1 MEIAQITATSP
12 ATASVF
18 GENPGVAGTG
28 VPADSFP
35 RRLFASLLAAGASS
49 EGRPVSGTESAEGVS
64 TSEAAIQAESSPTVV
79 GALSCYLKSAVAYEG
94 THPEESNET
103 LMAERKKYP
112 AGPFPAA
119 EIQAAAE
126 EKAQPPETSGLTEV
140 AGLQFKETGNGV
152 KLAVSL
158 RERND
163 TVEEKGDVDG
173 KERDEQGLMAAFC
186 VLRDIFRQAAP
197 EADHGAA
204 QLPRM
209 EAGDVTGT
217 IGMET
222 AAEAIPPAISA
233 RGTANGM
240 PGQGDYAS
248 LEISRDAVAD
258 PALPDGTDVPALSG
272 TSSGGPA
279 VKRGELPIM
288 EVVNAAGGESDALA
302 KNSMTA
308 SASKASPASPFPK
321 AHRLK
326 DATGTPA
333 PDLRAPEAT
342 ALERNGMESA
352 RVSANAGDPEADL
365 TGNGFSR
372 QEDSGNAVSREI
384 FAKQG
389 SAANFE
395 VVQNAAG
402 GKTDEVKPPVGK
414 GRLDENILNQVREE
428 LAASPLEK
436 DKGQVTLKLNPREL
450 GDLMIDIRMENSK
463 VAIDISAQNPVVK
476 EALMQ
481 HLDTLKETLTR
492 QNITMERFDVST
504 GTGHGADQSGRQGR
518 GPAREQGNSA
528 SFPAGGSY
536 REETARVKNTDWLPR
551 ENALVDM
558 RW

>member
-28 VPADSFP
+28 APADSFP
-35 RRLFASLLAAGASS
+35 GRLFASLLAAGASS
-49 EGRPVSGTESAEGVS
+49 EGLPASGTESAEGAS
-64 TSEAAIQAESSPTVV
+64 APETAIQAESSPT
-79 GALSCYLKSAVAYEG
+79 GAGVLSCYLKSAAAYEG
-94 THPEESNET
+94 THPEASNET
-103 LMAERKKYP
+103 LMAERKKSP
-112 AGPFPAA
+112 AGPFSAA

-126 EKAQPPETSGLTEV
+126 EKAQLPGTSGLTEET
-140 AGLQFKETGNGV
+140 GLHFEETGNGV
-152 KLAVSL
+152 KLTVSL
-158 RERND
+158 RDESS
-163 TVEEKGDVDG
+163 TPVEKGDVDG
-173 KERDEQGLMAAFC
+173 RERDERGFMAAVC
-186 VLRDIFRQAAP
+186 VLRDIFRQVAP
-197 EADHGAA
+197 EIDRGATP
-204 QLPRM
+204 LLRTVSG
-209 EAGDVTGT
+209 EATGS
-217 IGMET
+217 IGEKT
-222 AAEAIPPAISA
+222 AAVDFPSTVSA
-233 RGTANGM
+233 RGAANGM
-240 PGQGDYAS
+240 PKQGDYAS
-248 LEISRDAVAD
+248 LEKFRDAVAD

-279 VKRGELPIM
+279 VKRGELPVM
-288 EVVNAAGGESDALA
+288 EVVNTAGGESDALA

-308 SASKASPASPFPK
+308 SASKAASAGPFPK

-333 PDLRAPEAT
+333 SDLSAPEAT
-342 ALERNGMESA
+342 ALERNGMEFA
-352 RVSANAGDPEADL
+352 RVSANAGDPEPAL

-384 FAKQG
+384 SSKHG

-395 VVQNAAG
+395 VMQTAAG
-402 GKTDEVKPPVGK
+402 GTTETAESPVAK
-414 GRLDENILNQVREE
+414 GSLNDSILRQVREK
-428 LAASPLEK
+428 LAASHPEK

-450 GDLMIDIRMENSK
+450 GDLTIDIRMENSK
-463 VAIDISAQNPVVK
+463 VAIDISAQNTLVK

-504 GTGHGADQSGRQGR
+504 GTGQGADQSGRQGR

-528 SFPAGGSY
+528 SFPAGGYY